1 MTNLYLEIPNQQEGD
16 MENQI
21 QIRNQIPKKG
31 ENIMVANDP
40 EIKSKKLRLKH
51 GIPITDEIEQ
61 QFKRLSKKF
70 KVFLKV

>member
-1 MTNLYLEIPNQQEGD
+1 MSKE
-16 MENQI
+16 
-21 QIRNQIPKKG
+21 IRNQIPKKG
-31 ENIMVANDP
+31 KNIMVANDP